1 MTSVDERRSLQKR
14 EVPLDLSPETFRA
27 LGARVLDRVASHL
40 DGIRS
45 QPVTRGETVAE
56 IRAALG
62 GGALPRHGAEAGA
75 LLDRAADLLFEHSL
89 LNGHPRFMGY
99 ITSSAA
105 PIGTLAE
112 LLASSVNPNLG
123 AWELSPLASE
133 IELQTVRWIAELI
146 GFPTTGGGLLVS
158 GGNMANF
165 VAFLAARRAKTPWD
179 VRAKGIGGDGRR
191 LTVYGSK
198 ETHTWIQKATDLFGL
213 GTDSLRWI
221 ETDQALC
228 IDTAKL
234 RAAIAA
240 DRKAGHVPFLV
251 VGTGGSVSTGA
262 VDPLGELAAICRDE
276 DLWFHVD
283 GAYGAL
289 AAALPDAPADL
300 KALSLA
306 DSVAVDPHKW
316 LYAPIEAGCTLV
328 RDTATLRDAF
338 SYLPP
343 YYAFGDGGG
352 EAAPTNFVEYGP
364 QNTRGFRALKV
375 WLALQH
381 AGREGYERMI
391 GDDVE
396 LARALYALAE
406 QHPELE
412 ARTHGLSV
420 TTFRFVPRGLDRAG
434 TGAEEYLDKLNA
446 ELLGRMKLG
455 GEAFLTN
462 AVVRGRFLLRACIV
476 NFRTTLADVE
486 MIPEIVVTLGRVV
499 DAELRPATLK

>member
-1 MTSVDERRSLQKR
+1 MKSVDERHSLR
-14 EVPLDLSPETFRA
+14 ERDVPLDLSSETFRA
-27 LGARVLDRVASHL
+27 LAARLAERVAAHL

-45 QPVTRGETVAE
+45 QPVTHGESVPQV
-56 IRAALG
+56 RAALG
-62 GGALPRHGAEAGA
+62 GGGLPARGTEAGA
-75 LLDRAADLLFEHSL
+75 LLDRAADLVFEHSL
-89 LNGHPRFMGY
+89 FNGHPRFMGY

-105 PIGTLAE
+105 PIGLLGD
-112 LLASSVNPNLG
+112 LLAASVNANLG
-123 AWELSPLASE
+123 AWELSPVACE

-146 GFPTTGGGLLVS
+146 GFPAGGGLLVS

-165 VAFLAARRAKTPWD
+165 VAFLAARRAKAPWD
-179 VRAKGIGGDGRR
+179 VRAKGIGADGRR
-191 LTVYGSK
+191 LTVYASK

-221 ETDQALC
+221 ETDAALRL
-228 IDTAKL
+228 DNAKL

-240 DRKAGHVPFLV
+240 DRQAGHVPFLV
-251 VGTGGSVSTGA
+251 VGTAGSVSTGA
-262 VDPLGELAAICRDE
+262 IDPLGEIAAICRE
-276 DLWFHVD
+276 ENLWFHVD
-283 GAYGAL
+283 GAYGGL
-289 AAALPDAPADL
+289 AAVLPDAPADL

-328 RDTATLRDAF
+328 RDVATLRDAF

-352 EAAPTNFVEYGP
+352 AAPTNFVEFGP

-396 LARALYALAE
+396 LARALHALADR
-406 QHPELE
+406 HPELE
-412 ARTHGLSV
+412 ACSHSLSI
-420 TTFRFVPRGLDRAG
+420 TTFRYVPRDLDRKAAG
-434 TGAEEYLDKLNA
+434 ADEYLDQLNA
-446 ELLGRMKLG
+446 ELLARMKLG

-462 AVVRGRFLLRACIV
+462 AVVGGRFLLRACIV

-486 MIPEIVVTLGRVV
+486 MIPEIAAKCGRAA
-499 DAELRPATLK
+499 DAELRPAGLQ